1 MEMILNINGRDEI
14 LKDLEKA
21 EGLIK
26 EARDILYRIPIK
38 MKIEITE
45 CDRAETTS
53 NSRGIQ

>member
-1 MEMILNINGRDEI
+1 MILNINGRDEI